1 MNKIDMNKIDIT
13 KIDMNKIDITKI
25 DITKIDN
32 EQIYFVLTCT
42 FIYTYLYIS
51 FEVPECIINIYKNP
65 IFKIIFLLGLYF
77 FGYENIHLTFFLA
90 INYVGLDLKIQNQEL
105 LK

>member
-1 MNKIDMNKIDIT
+1 MNKINIS
-13 KIDMNKIDITKI
+13 
-25 DITKIDN
+25 KIDN
-32 EQIYFVLTCT
+32 NQIYFVLTCT

-51 FEVPECIINIYKNP
+51 FDVPEHIINIYKNP

-77 FGYENIHLTFFLA
+77 FGYENIQFTFFLA
-90 INYVGLDLKIQNQEL
+90 INYVGLGLKIQNQEL